1 MQLNECINFML
12 TNVQNAVFLCFK
24 KQLQQ
29 FNVTPIQYALLL
41 TDEAG
46 NSLKVNRGKSYV
58 AVVSL
63 AEYDNFSVKGAE
75 GSAADES
82 VSVDP
87 NAAQDE
93 AAAEAAGE

>member
-1 MQLNECINFML
+1 MTSGEVIFN
-12 TNVQNAVFLCFK
+12 NVEEIVHFVNQAEK
-24 KQLQQ
+24 IRWEKG
-29 FNVTPIQYALLL
+29 PIQYALLL

>member
-1 MQLNECINFML
+1 MDYDFGGVGYYINGGK
-12 TNVQNAVFLCFK
+12 AEK
-24 KQLQQ
+24 IRWEKG
-29 FNVTPIQYALLL
+29 PIQYALLL